1 MIRKKH
7 DRMGIGE
14 LVQIECLYGYLIS
27 DWGREEELQLL
38 NSIQKNYPIGEI
50 VFVKG
55 EAATSC
61 ISEYN
66 KLNIIIKAFKGEEVF
81 FDLHKNEFDI
91 TTSPFQ
97 ELEFWQIPFRQ
108 LFCGREFYKFQILL
122 ESKNI
127 DNTEEINLLLERY
140 EAIGNQLGR
149 FQISVVEIYDATE
162 AELVELSRIL
172 N

>member
-7 DRMGIGE
+7 DRIGISE
-14 LVQIECLYGYLIS
+14 LVQMEVLYGRFTS
-27 DWGREEELQLL
+27 DWGRENELELL
-38 NSIQKNYPIGEI
+38 GCIQKNYPIGEI
-50 VFVKG
+50 VFNKG
-55 EAATSC
+55 GLTTC
-61 ISEYN
+61 ISGN
-66 KLNIIIKAFKGEEVF
+66 SRIKTIVKALRGEEFF

-149 FQISVVEIYDATE
+149 FQISVIEIHDATE
-162 AELVELSRIL
+162 AVLVELSRVL

>member
-1 MIRKKH
+1 MVKKKH

-14 LVQIECLYGYLIS
+14 LVQIEFLYGKTTS
-27 DWGREEELQLL
+27 DWDMGNELELL
-38 NSIQKNYPIGEI
+38 GYIQKNYPIGEI

-66 KLNIIIKAFKGEEVF
+66 KLNIIIKAFRGEEVF

-91 TTSPFQ
+91 KTSALQ
-97 ELEFWQIPFRQ
+97 ELEFWQIPFRE
-108 LFCGREFYKFQILL
+108 LFCGRSFYKFQTALL
-122 ESKNI
+122 DK
-127 DNTEEINLLLERY
+127 DCQDTDLLLERY

-149 FQISVVEIYDATE
+149 FQVSVIEIHDATE
-162 AELVELSRIL
+162 AELVELTRIL